1 MRTLVIITRY
11 DGGESQV
18 GLGKLWSSAGMQLLE
33 GLADRICVV
42 QGENLPKPD
51 FDNYGA
57 MLRTAVGDELVTT
70 TRLLGLINHTTEPIS
85 TATRDNYRSHL
96 GRMDLL
102 VGKHSTTDRYQRLHE
117 QLAQAFQDRALR
129 KAEELFDQFWLVCFG
144 DPELE
149 ALIHC
154 LKEQALSKVD
164 GRNPI
169 TSLDASLGSAYTKLV
184 DAGGLSTAQG
194 FLNQQPAELGGYERL
209 RQGLIAAIK
218 EREELKRNGS

>member
-1 MRTLVIITRY
+1 MRTLIIITRY

-18 GLGKLWSSAGMQLLE
+18 GLGRLWPSAGMQLLE
-33 GLADRICVV
+33 GISDRICVV
-42 QGENLPKPD
+42 QGETLPQPD
-51 FDNYGA
+51 FDTYGA
-57 MLRTAVGDELVTT
+57 ALRNAVGDDVATT
-70 TRLLGLINHTTEPIS
+70 IGLIGLINHTTDPIS
-85 TATRDNYRSHL
+85 LPTRDNYRGHL

-102 VGKHSTTDRYQRLHE
+102 VGKHSSTDRYQPLHE
-117 QLAQAFQDRALR
+117 ELAQAFQDRALK

-164 GRNPI
+164 GRDPI

-184 DAGGLSTAQG
+184 DAGGLSTAQS
-194 FLNQQPAELGGYERL
+194 FVNQQPADLGGYERL